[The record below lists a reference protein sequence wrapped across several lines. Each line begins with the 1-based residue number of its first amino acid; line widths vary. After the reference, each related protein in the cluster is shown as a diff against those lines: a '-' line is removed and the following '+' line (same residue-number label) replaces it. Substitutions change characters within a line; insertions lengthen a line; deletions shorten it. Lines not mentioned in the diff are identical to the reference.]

1 MNNLRI
7 GVVEDRHD
15 PLKMGRVR
23 VRVFGV
29 HNYERKA
36 ELPIESL
43 PWSLVVH
50 SPLTPTPAGNVH
62 QLKEGTWVVVAFLD
76 ENCQDSIVLGSLP
89 SNYEERPNYEEGFSD
104 PFGVLPRWH
113 GLESDT
119 SLVTKEEEWK
129 EHPTYHQR
137 GEKRIVGITI
147 ANGGTWDELPLRGDQ
162 ESFYPYNAVRE
173 FEDGNI
179 EEYDS
184 TPENSRISRLHRSG
198 TYDEILND
206 GTRTLKIVSDNYNI
220 ILGDNS
226 VYIEGDYNLT
236 VGGNMNVLVQN
247 DLNINVKGSV
257 NTISPTMRFIGH
269 SSFDGTTAFSGNAS
283 FKSSVSVLNTISAAT
298 IRSLNLTSI
307 SITTMSLTAL
317 SIMVGS
323 INTGL
328 SLSPFSLDI
337 SSLVD
342 LSTLENKNIFEG
354 TSVSANRAPQIL
366 SNIRFP
372 LPDIKEEIERAGR
385 YTGPLVPGAA
395 DEAAK

>member
-29 HNYERKA
+29 HNHERKV

-89 SNYEERPNYEEGFSD
+89 SNYEEQPNYEEGFSD

-113 GLESDT
+113 GFESDT

-137 GEKRIVGITI
+137 NKNRIVNVSV
-147 ANGGTWDELPLRGDQ
+147 AGGDTWDELPLRGDQ
-162 ESFYPYNAVRE
+162 LSFYPYNSVRE
-173 FEDGNI
+173 FESGSI

-184 TPENSRISRLHRSG
+184 TPKNSRISQLHRSG
-198 TYDEILND
+198 TYSEILHD
-206 GTRTLKIVSDNYNI
+206 GTHTLKIVSDNYTI
-220 ILGDNS
+220 TLGNNRMY
-226 VYIEGDYNLT
+226 VEGDYNLT
-236 VGGNMNVLVQN
+236 IGGNMNLLVEN
-247 DLNINVKGSV
+247 DLNINVKGSINAV
-257 NTISPTMRFIGH
+257 SPTMRFVGN

-283 FKSSVSVLNTISAAT
+283 FKRSVSILNTLSASFIRTLDLTAISISTLSISAA
-298 IRSLNLTSI
+298 S
-307 SITTMSLTAL
+307 
-317 SIMVGS
+317 V
-323 INTGL
+323 NTGL
-328 SLSPFSLDI
+328 FSTGININI
-337 SSLVD
+337 SSLVN
-342 LSTLENKNIFEG
+342 LSVFENKDIFQE
-354 TSVSANRAPQIL
+354 TQVKAKREPLPLPNV
-366 SNIRFP
+366 RFP
-372 LPDIKEEIERAGR
+372 LPDIKKEIESAGR